1 MKKFDNSVC
10 LVTGGSSGIGRGIA
24 IEFAKEGAFVVVTD
38 IQEKPKIGKY
48 HDTDLSTTTLEE
60 IQNIG
65 GEGIFIK
72 TDVSNDNEITTL
84 VEKIK
89 TDFGKLD
96 ILVNNAGIHIPG
108 SIEDLSVQDWDKVTG
123 VNIRGVFFLS
133 KNCIELLKKSD
144 RGRIIHIASVHAFG
158 GGNGPA
164 YASSKAGIIN
174 LTKDMSLSL
183 GQYGI
188 TVNAICP
195 GYIETPIQDYLKPKE
210 IESFKETLSI
220 KRLGKPKDI
229 ANAALFLASEESE
242 WITGTSIVVDGGG
255 IAAI

>member
-1 MKKFDNSVC
+1 MN
-10 LVTGGSSGIGRGIA
+10 
-24 IEFAKEGAFVVVTD
+24 
-38 IQEKPKIGKY
+38 
-48 HDTDLSTTTLEE
+48 
-60 IQNIG
+60 
-65 GEGIFIK
+65 
-72 TDVSNDNEITTL
+72 
-84 VEKIK
+84 
-89 TDFGKLD
+89 
-96 ILVNNAGIHIPG
+96 
-108 SIEDLSVQDWDKVTG
+108 
-123 VNIRGVFFLS
+123 LS
-133 KNCIELLKKSD
+133 KGQIVLLLIELLKTSD

-195 GYIETPIQDYLKPKE
+195 GYIETPIQDYLKPEE

>member
-38 IQEKPKIGKY
+38 IQEKPKTGKY

-65 GEGIFIK
+65 GKGIFIK
-72 TDVSNDNEITTL
+72 TDVSNDNEIINL

-89 TDFGKLD
+89 TDFEKLD

-108 SIEDLSVQDWDKVTG
+108 SIEDLSIQDWDIVTG
-123 VNIRGVFFLS
+123 VNIRGVFLLS
-133 KNCIELLKKSD
+133 KNCIELLKTSD

-174 LTKDMSLSL
+174 LTKDMSISL
-183 GQYGI
+183 GQYVI
-188 TVNAICP
+188 TVNTICP
-195 GYIETPIQDYLKPKE
+195 
-210 IESFKETLSI
+210 
-220 KRLGKPKDI
+220 
-229 ANAALFLASEESE
+229 
-242 WITGTSIVVDGGG
+242 
-255 IAAI
+255 